1 MLLNLE
7 GTVDDK
13 MRDALQEAIKYIGP
27 LIPAQ
32 TVTVQIGSDF
42 FSASSSR
49 TIVAHLDPSSDP
61 WILRL
66 KLGVFTG
73 RTVELGDGTF
83 ASMTP
88 LGWLMHELAGHGLQQ
103 MFDVFI
109 GDLRPYRTWAWPY
122 QADENT
128 LFHSYRLE
136 VVPGLLGAAFGGHWD
151 ALPPVI
157 QEKFLEFWRTHDL
170 PIHPDWGEPVKETS
184 VPDPDIRVIPF
195 NGPGRVPRTEP
206 IRLGIL
212 HAMRGN
218 THPNNQLLATINWFT
233 TSHGPTIQQRRNDGW
248 GPMADFGIGF
258 NPKLERVE
266 IVQFGDWRTT
276 RSNWSAGF
284 GDGGMATWGADEVG
298 ISIELDQSAS
308 LEEYREETLS
318 ALTELAIWLMAQ
330 PEVDIA
336 PIKIDFWDQDRDTF
350 IPSGW
355 LGHDDLANGKRLGKT
370 DVGGR
375 FNWARF
381 TNAISGGVPT
391 LPLSV
396 PDEDLA
402 KRMAVAELG
411 IVALGKIATNQ
422 NKEIKD
428 LTKRMADVQTSLR
441 DAGSVQS

>member
-1 MLLNLE
+1 
-7 GTVDDK
+7 
-13 MRDALQEAIKYIGP
+13 
-27 LIPAQ
+27 
-32 TVTVQIGSDF
+32 
-42 FSASSSR
+42 
-49 TIVAHLDPSSDP
+49 
-61 WILRL
+61 
-66 KLGVFTG
+66 
-73 RTVELGDGTF
+73 
-83 ASMTP
+83 
-88 LGWLMHELAGHGLQQ
+88 
-103 MFDVFI
+103 
-109 GDLRPYRTWAWPY
+109 
-122 QADENT
+122 
-128 LFHSYRLE
+128 
-136 VVPGLLGAAFGGHWD
+136 
-151 ALPPVI
+151 
-157 QEKFLEFWRTHDL
+157 
-170 PIHPDWGEPVKETS
+170 
-184 VPDPDIRVIPF
+184 
-195 NGPGRVPRTEP
+195 
-206 IRLGIL
+206 
-212 HAMRGN
+212 MRGN

-258 NPKLERVE
+258 NPNLERVE

-381 TNAISGGVPT
+381 TNAISGGVST